1 VIVAFLATAFF
12 QARRVQIFFQPSDV
26 YAHCAYEKSAA
37 CGRVAYFCLFLDV
50 SFINRLSF
58 ASIHGAGNI
67 LSIQCRPRLNGC
79 RLFE

>member
-12 QARRVQIFFQPSDV
+12 QARRVQIFFNPLMYTRIVRMKNLQRAGVWPIF
-26 YAHCAYEKSAA
+26 
-37 CGRVAYFCLFLDV
+37 AYFWMCH
-50 SFINRLSF
+50 LSIDFPF

-67 LSIQCRPRLNGC
+67 LSIQCRPHLNGC